1 LTVPSGLTTEQEKIL
16 KIRTELEVAHF
27 SSMKHFAVATTRRQK
42 RRTLLRKLLSMTSS
56 VSFELSASLLDTG
69 FSDAEDWSLSVMSTL
84 SNASFAIDLRQHLGV
99 NVSISSVFSSILTRP
114 PSLSP
119 TDSPSIVPSRNPTTY
134 LRPTLIPSTQNSEA
148 PTVAP
153 NVLSD
158 DGINSAST
166 GSIIVVGMVALAAA
180 AMYSICGLRRGMKRK
195 SSTPADGK
203 LHVKTVDISRRAEFT
218 TMLATID
225 QVTSWSFVFI
235 ALEQKTFSVAV
246 LSFTSNCLLLMVR
259 IKIVTY
265 VFDKLFEYLGDR
277 EQLKQIHGRKSG
289 RMRLYLMY
297 VFYLNAWAN
306 ANTYQI
312 SFSSLLSAFIY
323 YYAKVLPRIRVCR
336 IRPMETK

>member
-1 LTVPSGLTTEQEKIL
+1 
-16 KIRTELEVAHF
+16 
-27 SSMKHFAVATTRRQK
+27 M
-42 RRTLLRKLLSMTSS
+42 
-56 VSFELSASLLDTG
+56 
-69 FSDAEDWSLSVMSTL
+69 
-84 SNASFAIDLRQHLGV
+84 
-99 NVSISSVFSSILTRP
+99 
-114 PSLSP
+114 
-119 TDSPSIVPSRNPTTY
+119 
-134 LRPTLIPSTQNSEA
+134 
-148 PTVAP
+148 AP

-166 GSIIVVGMVALAAA
+166 GSIIAVGMVALAAA

-195 SSTPADGK
+195 SSTPADEK
-203 LHVKTVDISRRAEFT
+203 LHVKAVDISRRAEFT

-259 IKIVTY
+259 IKIATY